1 MVLLSFLRRMARRS
15 EALLPLGAPVVNT
28 SPGETA
34 PLGSLGMG
42 AVPLGTALGLAVPVP
57 GGVWV
62 GVVWAEAALK
72 LHRPAASRRGDS
84 FMGKGKKRL
93 QEHVPQN
100 GAEGCGSA
108 RRHPQPL
115 AWLGRR
121 DALAAIEQKLAE
133 AIDVALHVFD
143 ALEADGTPA
152 VFVVGGHAAK
162 QVFALFE
169 HAQGYP

>member
-1 MVLLSFLRRMARRS
+1 MSSDARGEASRLANKKGCRRNADSLLYSVIIRMPNESAVNYILVFILPLPSDMVLLSFLRRMARRS

-62 GVVWAEAALK
+62 GVVWAEAAVK
-72 LHRPAASRRGDS
+72 LHRPAASSKGNS

-93 QEHVPQN
+93 WENVPQN
-100 GAEGCGSA
+100 GAEGCG
-108 RRHPQPL
+108 
-115 AWLGRR
+115 
-121 DALAAIEQKLAE
+121 
-133 AIDVALHVFD
+133 
-143 ALEADGTPA
+143 
-152 VFVVGGHAAK
+152 
-162 QVFALFE
+162 
-169 HAQGYP
+169 